1 MAENA
6 PNLKAEHVFAV
17 VRFDRPVDETLDSI
31 VACPDNYI
39 TVKELLPTQEEADR
53 EVERL
58 SALRAGKDDCVYFST
73 ITRFYPTGRGVSPE

>member
-6 PNLKAEHVFAV
+6 PNLKAKHLYAV
-17 VRFDRPVDETLDSI
+17 VRFDI
-31 VACPDNYI
+31 PDRRRLERMVEYPDQYI

-58 SALRAGKDDCVYFST
+58 NAVNAGKSCTYWST
-73 ITRFYPTGRGVSPE
+73 ITRFYPAGRALDAD